1 MASDRPGVSTNL
13 GKKTWV
19 AGGTRLP
26 KETSGGGG
34 KGSGKPTKPK
44 DVELPF
50 GSGKANTMPKA

>member
-1 MASDRPGVSTNL
+1 MRGTSKQGGDSRIKDT
-13 GKKTWV
+13 TTV

-44 DVELPF
+44 DVKLPGEKF
-50 GSGKANTMPKA
+50 YIL